1 MHIFNTLLKDGFFS
15 SCIGMPHG
23 HANREHRLRETTD
36 PRVRFLSLVGR
47 RMNWWKNFPVC
58 LGLSGH

>member
-1 MHIFNTLLKDGFFS
+1 
-15 SCIGMPHG
+15 MPHG
-23 HANREHRLRETTD
+23 HANREYRLHETTD
-36 PRVRFLSLVGR
+36 PKVRFLSLVSR